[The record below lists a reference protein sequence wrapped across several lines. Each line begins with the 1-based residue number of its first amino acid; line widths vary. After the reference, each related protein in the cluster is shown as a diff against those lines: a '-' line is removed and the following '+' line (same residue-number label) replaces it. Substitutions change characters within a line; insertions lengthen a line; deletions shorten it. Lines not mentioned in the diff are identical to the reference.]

1 MKTTIRLG
9 LAGLLAAATFAPA
22 MAQGT
27 FSDVQNYFNGPTGY
41 QAGDIMVHLSAIGVL
56 PQSWGGQTS
65 IPGVNNVKVSD
76 GVSPEVDGSYFLTS
90 HLDLNLIAATSR
102 HNVSVVGSGA
112 NVKVGSTW
120 VLPPTLTLQYHLPQ
134 LDGIRPY
141 AGIGLTVAFFYGN
154 RPAVGEGITATDYST
169 GVGPSFNAGFD
180 VPIRGNWV
188 ANVDVKQMLLVTSA
202 RVNHGAIKAQTL
214 LDPTVVGVG
223 VGYLF

>member
-1 MKTTIRLG
+1 MKCLSATA
-9 LAGLLAAATFAPA
+9 LAGLLAATAFSPAWAQATVSGA
-22 MAQGT
+22 
-27 FSDVQNYFNGPTGY
+27 QNYFDGPTGY
-41 QAGDIMVHLSAIGVL
+41 QAGDILVHLSAIGVL

-65 IPGVNNVKVSD
+65 IPGINQVKVSN
-76 GVSPEVDGSYFLTS
+76 GVSPEIDGSYFFTS

-102 HNVSVVGSGA
+102 HTIAVAGSGV

-134 LDGIRPY
+134 IAGIRPY
-141 AGIGLTVAFFYGN
+141 AGLGLTVAFFYGGS
-154 RPAVGEGITATDYST
+154 PAVGEGITATDYST

-202 RVNHGAIKAQTL
+202 RVNHGAVKAQTL
-214 LDPTVVGVG
+214 LDPTVVGAG